1 MLTVHTFLGDITASV
16 DTLRLIAM
24 MFYHEWQNCKPDWPN
39 LAQAHKE
46 TFDRIIAAVENS
58 TKGNDANVPQ

>member
-16 DTLRLIAM
+16 DTFRLIAM
-24 MFYHEWQNCKPDWPN
+24 MFYHEWQNCTDWPN

-46 TFDRIIAAVENS
+46 TYDRIMTALNE
-58 TKGNDANVPQ
+58 TKG